1 MGTASTRAMAVVSM
15 VPRMNGSRPNW
26 WWEGSQTFWKIH
38 EKPRVEKAG
47 LAWTM
52 SEMTNHATSPTKTA
66 ATGGQQAPVDTVG
79 KREASAPPRA
89 SR

>member
-15 VPRMNGSRPNW
+15 VPRMNGSRPYLPW
-26 WWEGSQTFWKIH
+26 LGSQTFSKIH

-52 SEMTNHATSPTKTA
+52 IETTYQATSATKIA
-66 ATGGQQAPVDTVG
+66 AMAI
-79 KREASAPPRA
+79 RMPR
-89 SR
+89 